1 MVARGAPRC
10 RRVGASLGAPTPLHG
25 PATRRRL
32 LVLLLA
38 LFAMVRSPSAAETSA
53 PEKLTRGQSGSY
65 SVAFGSRKSFELDVP
80 AGLSELA
87 FVFASDGRVR
97 MSTRPDSAL
106 TFEIPASGA
115 QASPLYYD
123 APSAE
128 LKNVSAYA
136 AREVSYANTR
146 GQTTSNIVYL
156 VGPRRVYLHV
166 SGGLQPREAFEDATL
181 PFSLRVDVKAARA
194 TCVDGTQALDS
205 GAQTLSFGEMHF
217 YSIRVP
223 ASWPY
228 LHVEMLGL
236 VDKADMLLSSTV
248 NFPLDDGEAFQV
260 SKDCGN
266 CAHTHSRRKLG
277 ARPEDWPET
286 GACLQGDALA
296 GACAGSTIPN
306 TEDTPTFIHVVA
318 RSTANADRTSQYR
331 MLAWVGRCRLKPVL
345 KLQSAY
351 QPMLSALETGIS

>member
-1 MVARGAPRC
+1 
-10 RRVGASLGAPTPLHG
+10 
-25 PATRRRL
+25 
-32 LVLLLA
+32 
-38 LFAMVRSPSAAETSA
+38 MVRSPSAAETVA
-53 PEKLTRGQSGSY
+53 PEQLTNGQGGSY

-87 FVFASDGRVR
+87 FTFASDGRVR
-97 MSTRPDSAL
+97 MSTRPNSTL

-128 LKNVSAYA
+128 LRNASAYA
-136 AREVSYANTR
+136 AREVTYANTR
-146 GQTTSNIVYL
+146 GQTTANVVYL

-166 SGGLQPREAFEDATL
+166 SGGLQPRKAFEDATL

-194 TCVDGTQALDS
+194 VCVDGTQALDS

-223 ASWPY
+223 ESWPY

-236 VDKADMLLSSTV
+236 VDEADMLLSSTV
-248 NFPLDDGEAFQV
+248 DFPLSDGEAFNV
-260 SKDCGN
+260 STDCVN
-266 CAHTHSRRKLG
+266 CAHTHARRTLG

-286 GACLQGDALA
+286 AACLQGALA
-296 GACAGSTIPN
+296 GACAGSTIPD

-331 MLAWVGRCRLKPVL
+331 MLAWVGRCRLTVSKPVL
-345 KLQSAY
+345 KA
-351 QPMLSALETGIS
+351 PTHMFSALETIIS